1 MKFSLLSK
9 LGLMAI
15 PVIILAVVINQQIK
29 PIAKV
34 GYVTRGTAIDA
45 IPGTIEV
52 SAEVTMDLRSEVG
65 GRVVESNLK
74 EGLQVKAGDLLV
86 QLDTEGLE
94 LERENILVRI
104 RAIEERLKIGNPK
117 LRTLK
122 NMEEDYE
129 VFERQA
135 AEGTYSRNDLE
146 RRKRELDTLKD
157 EITTQKIADE
167 EQLEAEKIQL
177 RTMDRRIRQARVVAP
192 IDGVI
197 TDVFAYTGDLIGPSV
212 PLARIISLDRRIEAR
227 ISEEN
232 FSGIQP
238 GQPALVRLLSYQ
250 RQTFPGEVLQVL
262 DAADPLTQKY
272 TLFLTVDIDQ
282 DLLIPGLTGE
292 VSITRGR
299 RVDSLLIP
307 RRALRGNLVFVV
319 GDDNV
324 VEVRNVEPG
333 YVSLNHAEILNG
345 LNEGERVIVDGH
357 ERFRDGD
364 RVRAAE

>member
-1 MKFSLLSK
+1 M
-9 LGLMAI
+9 
-15 PVIILAVVINQQIK
+15 
-29 PIAKV
+29 
-34 GYVTRGTAIDA
+34 
-45 IPGTIEV
+45 
-52 SAEVTMDLRSEVG
+52 
-65 GRVVESNLK
+65 
-74 EGLQVKAGDLLV
+74 LV

-94 LERENILVRI
+94 LERENILVKI
-104 RAIEERLKIGNPK
+104 RSIEERLKIGDPK
-117 LRTLK
+117 LRTLQS
-122 NMEEDYE
+122 MEEDFA
-129 VFERQA
+129 VFKRQA
-135 AEGTYSRNDLE
+135 EEGTYSQNDLE
-146 RRKRELDTLKD
+146 RRKREVDTLKD
-157 EITTQKIADE
+157 EIATQKIADE
-167 EQLEAEKIQL
+167 EQLQAEKIQL
-177 RTMDRRIRQARVVAP
+177 RTMERRIRHARVVAP

-197 TDVFAYTGDLIGPSV
+197 TDVFAYAGDLIGPTA
-212 PLARIISLDRRIEAR
+212 PLARIISQDRRIEAR

-232 FSGIQP
+232 FSGITP
-238 GQPALVRLLSYQ
+238 GQPALVRFLSYQ

-272 TLFLTVDIDQ
+272 TLFLSVEIEP

-307 RRALRGNLVFVV
+307 RRALRGSLVFVV
-319 GDDNV
+319 RDDNI

-364 RVRAAE
+364 RVRVAE